1 MDIPKID
8 VELINF
14 FKRIS
19 MPLARFSIFLIFFWF
34 GLLKVL
40 GFSPASG
47 LVKDLLAHTIPFMA
61 PDTFVILFGAFEL
74 LIGILF
80 LVPGLERLVIPLLLF
95 HMGMTVM
102 PLFMLPTIT
111 WTAPFVPTLEGQY
124 IIKNIVIVAV
134 AISIVAHLRPI
145 GRKDENI

>member
-47 LVKDLLAHTIPFMA
+47 LVTDLLAHTIPFKA
-61 PDTFVILFGAFEL
+61 PYSFVILFGAFEV